1 MEMTLLARLLHSDR
15 KRGLVLAPGRYHLDL
30 SVPVVVPDQPAL
42 LTVGKLRT
50 ENFHMSEHAEHT
62 SRPQG
67 FYIAIG
73 IGLLVLTATT
83 VGAAFVNLGP
93 FNPIIALLIATI
105 KATLVVLFFMHVKGA
120 SEKLTGAIVVSGFF
134 FLAILLT
141 LSLADYLTRSWR

>member
-1 MEMTLLARLLHSDR
+1 
-15 KRGLVLAPGRYHLDL
+15 
-30 SVPVVVPDQPAL
+30 
-42 LTVGKLRT
+42 
-50 ENFHMSEHAEHT
+50 MSEPEEHT

-67 FYIAIG
+67 FYLAIG

-120 SEKLTGAIVVSGFF
+120 SEKLTGAVVVSGFF
-134 FLAILLT
+134 FLLVLLT